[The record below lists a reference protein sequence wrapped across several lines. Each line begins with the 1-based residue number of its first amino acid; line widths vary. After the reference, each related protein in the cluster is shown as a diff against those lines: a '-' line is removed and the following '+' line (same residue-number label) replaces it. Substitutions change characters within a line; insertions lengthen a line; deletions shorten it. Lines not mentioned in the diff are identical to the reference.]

1 MKNCLLLRSNLQ
13 AYLLCFQWTASLYAI
28 LQNSCLK
35 VCVYFHIPPF
45 LTMKYECKLCYT
57 WRNGNKCLLPFLSFK
72 DNLSC
77 KHSMLLNAHVFQTEP
92 PFFLISSNY
101 FQTWELTNFFLSIS
115 TFPIHSIQ
123 MDSQG
128 HTETF
133 SSFNSWFIV
142 VSAPSA
148 RTNLDIWCK
157 YETSSN

>member
-1 MKNCLLLRSNLQ
+1 MKNCLLLGSNLQ

-35 VCVYFHIPPF
+35 VCVYLHIPPF

-57 WRNGNKCLLPFLSFK
+57 WQNGNKCLLPFLSFK

-77 KHSMLLNAHVFQTEP
+77 KHFMLLYSHVFQAEP
-92 PFFLISSNY
+92 LFFLISSNHSRPGS
-101 FQTWELTNFFLSIS
+101 WLIFFLSIS
-115 TFPIHSIQ
+115 TFPIHSFQ

-133 SSFNSWFIV
+133 SSFNSWFKG
-142 VSAPSA
+142 VSSPISQ
-148 RTNLDIWCK
+148 N
-157 YETSSN
+157 